1 MDTSANLNLP
11 FIAPAQA
18 QKHITHNEALLKL
31 DTLIHISVVSRSE
44 TAPPDSPAPDA
55 RYIIGSD
62 PTGAWAGK
70 AGYLTAYQ
78 DQAWAFFEPQMGWT
92 VWDEDSQSI
101 WVYHDTAWQ
110 SANANTALSALPQLG
125 INASPD
131 DTNRLAVKSDAVLF
145 THDDITP
152 GSGDL
157 RLLLNKANSGQTVSL
172 LYQSHY
178 SGRAELGLTGE
189 DNFQIKVTADGQN
202 WHDAL
207 RIDGETGQVS
217 LPQTPAIAPPFNLLK
232 DSGRFAG
239 SPDPQGAVAGN
250 FTAPSYL
257 SPFNGAAF
265 EAGPQFVHNNSTH
278 GGTRAALDPVV
289 NSLISRL
296 KNANTRRYGIEFHL
310 LKVRTGSGQSGR
322 LDSTNGPHYLSITN
336 RSMPIS
342 TQLTVNYHIRVE
354 SGSVAIGRA
363 GRVFIDGT
371 ETPSAASLITSET
384 GWQQIT
390 QLIDYDPTAFAGY
403 HPVLMRIYAT
413 ADTVYHIAAPIVTPG
428 HIPTQPGQLHGIIP
442 SLDAWR

>member
-1 MDTSANLNLP
+1 VDTSANLNLP

-157 RLLLNKANSGQTVSL
+157 RLLLNKANSGQTV
-172 LYQSHY
+172 
-178 SGRAELGLTGE
+178 
-189 DNFQIKVTADGQN
+189 N
-202 WHDAL
+202 
-207 RIDGETGQVS
+207 
-217 LPQTPAIAPPFNLLK
+217 
-232 DSGRFAG
+232 
-239 SPDPQGAVAGN
+239 
-250 FTAPSYL
+250 
-257 SPFNGAAF
+257 
-265 EAGPQFVHNNSTH
+265 
-278 GGTRAALDPVV
+278 
-289 NSLISRL
+289 
-296 KNANTRRYGIEFHL
+296 RRG
-310 LKVRTGSGQSGR
+310 
-322 LDSTNGPHYLSITN
+322 
-336 RSMPIS
+336 
-342 TQLTVNYHIRVE
+342 
-354 SGSVAIGRA
+354 
-363 GRVFIDGT
+363 
-371 ETPSAASLITSET
+371 
-384 GWQQIT
+384 
-390 QLIDYDPTAFAGY
+390 
-403 HPVLMRIYAT
+403 
-413 ADTVYHIAAPIVTPG
+413 
-428 HIPTQPGQLHGIIP
+428 
-442 SLDAWR
+442 

>member
-1 MDTSANLNLP
+1 MTISRR
-11 FIAPAQA
+11 
-18 QKHITHNEALLKL
+18 EA
-31 DTLIHISVVSRSE
+31 
-44 TAPPDSPAPDA
+44 
-55 RYIIGSD
+55 
-62 PTGAWAGK
+62 
-70 AGYLTAYQ
+70 
-78 DQAWAFFEPQMGWT
+78 
-92 VWDEDSQSI
+92 
-101 WVYHDTAWQ
+101 
-110 SANANTALSALPQLG
+110 
-125 INASPD
+125 
-131 DTNRLAVKSDAVLF
+131 
-145 THDDITP
+145 
-152 GSGDL
+152 
-157 RLLLNKANSGQTVSL
+157 
-172 LYQSHY
+172 
-178 SGRAELGLTGE
+178 RAELGLTGE

-239 SPDPQGAVAGN
+239 SP
-250 FTAPSYL
+250 
-257 SPFNGAAF
+257 
-265 EAGPQFVHNNSTH
+265 PQFVHNNSTY

-371 ETPSAASLITSET
+371 ETPSAASLMTSET

-390 QLIDYDPTAFAGY
+390 QLIDYDPSAFAGY

-428 HIPTQPGQLHGIIP
+428 HIPTYLAQVLLRVFLGSPSGCRLNVFRALLYYAKCKIIYAFKP
-442 SLDAWR
+442 DDCNYCNPVYRNGTPIHIGPAA